1 MDKAQDTIRRAAPIK
16 AVKDSSVARLAS
28 WSLALALACSGCASA
43 PVSSTSSEPRAI
55 TWEDKLSW
63 MMRLE
68 AQRVLRDP
76 ESSPPVV
83 LMPATSTQPA
93 VLAPAS
99 PFDLILLLDD
109 GEARVRW
116 RAALALGRVGLPE
129 AVEPL
134 VRLLGDEE
142 PEVREIAAFAL
153 GLMGAADART
163 ALVAALG
170 DAEPEVQGRAAQ
182 ALGMIGDRTDA
193 TAVSEMVQANVSA
206 GALAGLDADELGYP
220 LAPPVEATR
229 LGLYALARLGSFD
242 ALAAAVLDAGG
253 QPVSTWWPVAS
264 AIQQLGDQRGTPA
277 LVALL
282 YTPGR
287 YTAAFAAR
295 GLGAMRSLAAA
306 EPLRQIVEQQTTHQ
320 AVVIQAIRAL
330 SAIGDAASVPVLTG
344 IVADAEADPALR
356 LEAMNALSALATAD
370 SVDLLLDVMSDP
382 SPGMRSAAIRT
393 LARVDPDTFLAALSG
408 LDRDSEWTVRV
419 AEADALATLPL
430 TRGEARLNILLED
443 DDPRV
448 VSAVLAARVASRAPG
463 TEAALIERLGVDD
476 FGARAAAAR
485 GLAELGALAS
495 VPSLVEAYSA
505 ALGDATYVARAAI
518 LSALAELDPMVAR
531 PVMENALGDRDWAVR
546 VRAAELLRDSG
557 AEVDDGA
564 IQPAPAGRAIAD
576 PEWFAL
582 VNPRFSPHAY
592 LETDRG
598 VIEIELAIIDAP
610 LTVANFVTLA
620 RSGFFDDVAIHRV
633 VPDFVAQGGDP
644 RGDGEGGPGYTI
656 RDEIN
661 TRPYLRGTVGM
672 ALDGPDTGGSQFF
685 ITHSPQPHLDGRY
698 TVFGHVV
705 SGMDVVDHL
714 APGDVIQ
721 RIRIRDGVTDA
732 P

>member
-1 MDKAQDTIRRAAPIK
+1 
-16 AVKDSSVARLAS
+16 
-28 WSLALALACSGCASA
+28 
-43 PVSSTSSEPRAI
+43 
-55 TWEDKLSW
+55 

-76 ESSPPVV
+76 DASPPVV
-83 LMPATSTQPA
+83 LMPATSTQPE
-93 VLAPAS
+93 VVAPAS

-109 GEARVRW
+109 GEARVRR
-116 RAALALGRVGLPE
+116 RAALALGRVGSPE
-129 AVEPL
+129 AIEPL
-134 VRLLGDEE
+134 ARLLGDEQ

-153 GLMGAADART
+153 GLIGSADARS
-163 ALVAALG
+163 ALGAALR
-170 DAEPEVQGRAAQ
+170 DAAPEVQGRAAQ
-182 ALGMIGDRTDA
+182 ALGMIGDSTDA
-193 TAVSEMVQANVSA
+193 AAVSEMVQAHVRA
-206 GALAGLDADELGYP
+206 GALAGMDADELGFP
-220 LAPPVEATR
+220 LAPNVEATR

-242 ALAAAVLDAGG
+242 ALAAASLDAEG
-253 QPVSTWWPVAS
+253 QPVSRWWPVAS
-264 AIQQLGDQRGTPA
+264 ALQQLGDQRGSPA
-277 LVALL
+277 LMALL
-282 YTPGR
+282 NTPGR

-306 EPLRQIVEQQTTHQ
+306 APLRQIVEQQTTHQ
-320 AVVIQAIRAL
+320 AVVIQAMRAL
-330 SAIGDAASVPVLTG
+330 SAIGDTASVLVLTG
-344 IVADAEADPALR
+344 IVADAEADAALR
-356 LEAMNALSALATAD
+356 LEAMTALATLATAD
-370 SVDLLLDVMSDP
+370 SVDLLLDLMSDP
-382 SPGMRSAAIRT
+382 SPAMRSAALRT
-393 LARVDPDTFLAALSG
+393 LARVDPETFLAALSG
-408 LDRDSEWTVRV
+408 MDRDSEWTVRA

-430 TRGEARLNILLED
+430 TRGEARLSVLLED

-448 VSAVLAARVASRAPG
+448 VSAVLAARVTSRAPG
-463 TEAALIERLGVDD
+463 TEAALIERLGADD
-476 FGARAAAAR
+476 FGARAFAAT

-495 VPSLVEAYSA
+495 IPSLVEAYRA
-505 ALGDATYVARAAI
+505 ALDDATYVARVAI
-518 LSALAELDPMVAR
+518 LSALAELDPTVAR
-531 PVMENALGDRDWAVR
+531 PVLENALGDRDWAVR
-546 VRAAELLRDSG
+546 VRAVELLRAGG
-557 AEVDDGA
+557 AEIDDGA
-564 IQPAPAGRAIAD
+564 ILPAPAGRAIAD

-582 VNPRFSPHAY
+582 VSPRFSPHAY
-592 LETDRG
+592 IETDRG

-620 RSGFFDDVAIHRV
+620 RSGFFDAVAIHRV

-698 TVFGHVV
+698 TAFGHVV

-714 APGDVIQ
+714 VPGDVIQ